1 MLPEDCFPVSE
12 NARENGRC
20 VRRRNSMASVTL
32 KNVKKIYP
40 FNGDD
45 AKKKKKKKGEEAP
58 EKKVN
63 LQITDKGVV
72 AVQEFSVDI
81 KDKEFIVL
89 VGPSGCGKS
98 TTLRMIA
105 GLEEIFEGELYI
117 GDRLV
122 NDVAPKDRDIAMVFQ
137 NYALYPHMTVYENM
151 AFALK
156 LRHAPKDEIDKKVK
170 EAAEILDITQ
180 YLGRKPKALSGGQRQ
195 RVAIGRAIVR
205 DPQVM
210 LMDEPLS
217 NLDAKLRNQ
226 MRAEIIK
233 LRERINTTFIYV
245 THDQTEAMTLGDRI
259 VIMKD
264 GFIQQIGTPQEV
276 FNHPYNLF
284 VATFIGTPQMNM
296 FENAKLVK
304 VDGKYAVQL
313 DNQTVV
319 LSDEKQAKLA
329 ANNVAEQDVVLGVR
343 PEHIELT
350 AGGIEGKVDV
360 SEMMGSTVHLHVT
373 SMGRDVV
380 LVVSTMNMTGAEV
393 AALSSG
399 STVHFSFP
407 GQVCHIFSKETGINL
422 EACF

>member
-1 MLPEDCFPVSE
+1 
-12 NARENGRC
+12 
-20 VRRRNSMASVTL
+20 MASLTL
-32 KNVKKIYP
+32 KNIKKIYP
-40 FNGDD
+40 HNGDD
-45 AKKKKKKKGEEAP
+45 AKKAKKKKKGDEQP

-72 AVQEFSVDI
+72 AVQEFNLEI
-81 KDKEFIVL
+81 ADKEFIVM

-105 GLEEIFEGELYI
+105 GLEEISEGELYI
-117 GDRLV
+117 DGRLV

-137 NYALYPHMTVYENM
+137 NYALYPHMTVYDNI

-156 LRHAPKDEIDKKVK
+156 LRHTPKDEIDRKVK

-180 YLGRKPKALSGGQRQ
+180 YLPRKPKALSGGQRQ

-205 DPQVM
+205 EPKVL

-233 LRERINTTFIYV
+233 LREKIQTTFIYV

-284 VATFIGTPQMNM
+284 VAGFIGTPQMN
-296 FENAKLVK
+296 FFNDAKLVK
-304 VDGKYAVQL
+304 ENGKYAVTVGG
-313 DNQTVV
+313 QTVV
-319 LSDEKQAKLA
+319 LSDEKQAALA
-329 ANNVAEQDVVLGVR
+329 KNNVAPQDIVLGVR
-343 PEHIELT
+343 PEHITLDKT
-350 AGGIEGKVDV
+350 GFEGKVDV
-360 SEMMGSTVHLHVT
+360 SEMMGSSVHLHVT

-380 LVVSTMNMTGAEV
+380 MVVSTMNMTGAEV
-393 AALSSG
+393 AALSNG
-399 STVHFSFP
+399 STVQFSFP
-407 GQVCHIFSKETGINL
+407 GHCCHVFNKETGINL
-422 EACF
+422 EA